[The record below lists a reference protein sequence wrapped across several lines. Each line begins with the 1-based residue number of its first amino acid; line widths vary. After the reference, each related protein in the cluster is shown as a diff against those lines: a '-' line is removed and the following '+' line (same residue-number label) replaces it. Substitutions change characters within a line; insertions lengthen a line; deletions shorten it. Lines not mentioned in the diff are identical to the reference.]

1 MSAKLL
7 NPKGM
12 RRVTIFLQIFFA
24 NIVLLFVLIAVH
36 EVGHWSMGIVAGI
49 PVSQMKIRLF
59 SFPQQVALR
68 DGDRWASV
76 SNYDRYFALLTR
88 YVPSRGGQFLYVVG
102 GFLFE
107 TCFLVALSL
116 ALAKMGY
123 WLLAIVA
130 PGLSL
135 SMFLVYV
142 FLMDLPQSKRIQRPW
157 GDTTILYSLAPAAG
171 VAVAVIMVVAR
182 VILVAAAWPE

>member
-1 MSAKLL
+1 MFYQTTESQ
-7 NPKGM
+7 GT

-24 NIVLLFVLIAVH
+24 NIVLLFVFIAVH

-49 PVSQMKIRLF
+49 PVRQMKIRLLT
-59 SFPQQVALR
+59 FPQQVALR
-68 DGDRWASV
+68 DGTEWASV
-76 SNYDRYFALLTR
+76 SNYDRYFALLAQ
-88 YVPSRGGQFLYVVG
+88 YVPSRSGQFLYVVG

-107 TCFLVALSL
+107 TGFLIALSIV
-116 ALAKMGY
+116 LAKMGY

-142 FLMDLPQSKRIQRPW
+142 FLMDIPQSRRLQRPW
-157 GDTTILYSLAPAAG
+157 GDTTILSSLAPVAG
-171 VAVAVIMVVAR
+171 VAVAVAMALVRVVLIM
-182 VILVAAAWPE
+182 AAWPS